1 VKRNERKF
9 EKEELATYGLIPIPL
24 SGAGP
29 VKEDGE
35 NEHFLAQLKST
46 QKESITLKK
55 LDIVQLTHHATTS
68 HKIPV
73 FLLNIAGLRL
83 VCFRQEHLA
92 HVQQVAR
99 TDNHFLRP
107 GA

>member
-1 VKRNERKF
+1 MKRNERKF
-9 EKEELATYGLIPIPL
+9 EKEELATYGLTPIPF

-46 QKESITLKK
+46 QNESISLKK
-55 LDIVQLTHHATTS
+55 LDIVQLTYHAATS

-73 FLLNIAGLRL
+73 FLINIAGLRL

-92 HVQQVAR
+92 DVQQVAR
-99 TDNHFLRP
+99 TGSHFLRP